1 MVDAVVVMVMDHVAI
16 EERIGEMIVIG
27 EMNETEET
35 IVIGETKETE
45 GAIEEVMTEI
55 DGMIL
60 VVETTAIDD
69 QIQETEMIDH
79 HDVTSV
85 MIPGGDPT
93 QEMIDG
99 RQTIDTEETIGVA
112 NQDGEE
118 DKIDDRRPS
127 QDSRYRDNRSF
138 R

>member
-16 EERIGEMIVIG
+16 EERIG

-45 GAIEEVMTEI
+45 GAIEEVMTGI

-69 QIQETEMIDH
+69 QIQETVMIDH
-79 HDVTSV
+79 YDVTSV
-85 MIPGGDPT
+85 MIPGGDPI
-93 QEMIDG
+93 QEMIGG
-99 RQTIDTEETIGVA
+99 RQTIDAEETIGVA